1 MSDGGSPE
9 IKDYH
14 FCTAGWSSGSSSVSW
29 AEGRRFES
37 CPATNSF
44 ISLSLKINRGLNG
57 GFLLNINYRSDAVVV
72 ELEDTLVLEASA

>member
-1 MSDGGSPE
+1 MRGGAVVARLFHRQKVADSNS
-9 IKDYH
+9 
-14 FCTAGWSSGSSSVSW
+14 A
-29 AEGRRFES
+29 
-37 CPATNSF
+37 PATNSF